1 MSSIGVFYS
10 KIKTLC
16 DQKEEKNRQMVKRRG
31 RRKETL
37 LKQVEKNDKPLTSL
51 RRFLLLHL
59 QSYSRKRQSA
69 TSIGD
74 VRLSISKNRLRYTS
88 EN

>member
-1 MSSIGVFYS
+1 
-10 KIKTLC
+10 
-16 DQKEEKNRQMVKRRG
+16 MVKRRG

-37 LKQVEKNDKPLTSL
+37 LKQVEKNDKPLPSL
-51 RRFLLLHL
+51 RRFLLPYLRD
-59 QSYSRKRQSA
+59 YSRKRQSA